1 MKITYFISYF
11 DKLKDKDPSYN
22 HYVNSPSGIQKF
34 SFTFV
39 FTHGRFPTIQLW
51 LGNDT
56 KEKNEENFEK
66 LKSHQAELESVFP
79 NLEWGILGGK
89 HVHVV

>member
-22 HYVNSPSGIQKF
+22 HYVNIPSGIQKF

>member
-1 MKITYFISYF
+1 MFVK
-11 DKLKDKDPSYN
+11 
-22 HYVNSPSGIQKF
+22 GKF
-34 SFTFV
+34 
-39 FTHGRFPTIQLW
+39 PAIQLW

-79 NLEWGILGGK
+79 NLELGLLGGK
-89 HVHVV
+89 HVKVVRITRDKEYDFSDINREEVMK